1 MHMTRIERRRTLL
14 RALAA
19 GAALPAGWSRLAA
32 AQSRNPASDYPS
44 RTIRIVVTFAAGS
57 ATDIMTRHLLPS
69 MTQSLGQAIAVE
81 NRVGAAGVIGS
92 ENVMRSAPDG
102 YSIAMS
108 AVSAFSIATAMRPH
122 NLPYD
127 IARDFTPIGR
137 ACTSTNV
144 VVVHPSVPA
153 RTLGE
158 LIEYSKTV
166 PGGVRFASGG
176 IGGSNHLAGELI
188 ALRTGAKL
196 SHVPYS
202 NQSQAVTDVVA
213 GHVPMLI
220 YTVAVLPHVRAGR
233 LRALAVTAEQRQK
246 QLPEVPTAIEQ
257 GAAGVV
263 ANSWFGLFGPAQLP
277 DAIRDRLFTAL
288 RDALAVPEV
297 EARLLDTG
305 LAPAPLAPAEFR
317 AFIERDT
324 ATWREVVKAAG
335 IKAE

>member
-1 MHMTRIERRRTLL
+1 MHMMRNQRRRALL
-14 RALAA
+14 GALAA
-19 GAALPAGWSRLAA
+19 GAALPAIRPQAVA
-32 AQSRNPASDYPS
+32 AQPRTAAGDYPS
-44 RTIRIVVTFAAGS
+44 KPLRIVVTFAAGS

-69 MTQSLGQAIAVE
+69 MTQSLGQSIAVE

-92 ENVMRSAPDG
+92 ENVMRAAPDG

-108 AVSAFSIATAMRPH
+108 AVSAFSIATAIRGQS
-122 NLPYD
+122 LPYD
-127 IARDFTPIGR
+127 ISRDFTPIGR

-158 LIEYSKTV
+158 LIAYSKTV

-188 ALRTGAKL
+188 ALRTGAQL
-196 SHVPYS
+196 THVPYS

-233 LRALAVTAEQRQK
+233 LRALAVTSEQRQK

-263 ANSWFGLFGPAQLP
+263 ANSWFGLFGPARLP
-277 DAIRDRLFTAL
+277 DAIRDKLFAAL

-297 EARLLDTG
+297 EARLVDTG

-324 ATWREVVKAAG
+324 DTWREVVKAAG
-335 IKAE
+335 IKPE

>member
-1 MHMTRIERRRTLL
+1 MRMIRKQRRRLL
-14 RALAA
+14 LGALASS
-19 GAALPAGWSRLAA
+19 AALPALLPGMVA
-32 AQSRNPASDYPS
+32 AQSRGAAGDFPS

-69 MTQSLGQAIAVE
+69 MTQSLGQSIAVE

-92 ENVMRSAPDG
+92 ENVMRAAPDG

-176 IGGSNHLAGELI
+176 IGGSKHLAGELI
-188 ALRTGAKL
+188 A
-196 SHVPYS
+196 
-202 NQSQAVTDVVA
+202 
-213 GHVPMLI
+213 
-220 YTVAVLPHVRAGR
+220 
-233 LRALAVTAEQRQK
+233 
-246 QLPEVPTAIEQ
+246 
-257 GAAGVV
+257 
-263 ANSWFGLFGPAQLP
+263 
-277 DAIRDRLFTAL
+277 
-288 RDALAVPEV
+288 
-297 EARLLDTG
+297 
-305 LAPAPLAPAEFR
+305 
-317 AFIERDT
+317 
-324 ATWREVVKAAG
+324 
-335 IKAE
+335 